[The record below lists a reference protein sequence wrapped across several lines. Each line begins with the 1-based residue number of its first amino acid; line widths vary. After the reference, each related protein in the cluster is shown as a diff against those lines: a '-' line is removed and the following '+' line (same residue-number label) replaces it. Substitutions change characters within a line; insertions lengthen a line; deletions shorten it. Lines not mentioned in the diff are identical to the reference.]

1 MKKVF
6 LLVGCMLCLSAFSFA
21 SATSFSDT
29 LQFPSGENK
38 TAYYLAT
45 NGYYF
50 LVSSD
55 SGIRTV
61 YFISSS
67 PNVTFTYNLVD
78 SSNPDNVTTTPHSRV
93 ADTSTGNGYYYGI
106 GGRGVSAS
114 ATTVPS
120 LTAFSSASDAF
131 AAFDSALPN
140 LPPPGSGGG
149 VTPGPNDRL
158 SSFTLPRGNVAYFK
172 VSVASDVNMTSHMPT
187 LNNLVQFGNNSLGPW
202 GDTGQ
207 RWGAASAL
215 PDSST
220 TFPLGSQV
228 PLTWTKDSSQNILG
242 QTKIGHASKAC
253 TTGQWYV
260 FFNPGV
266 SGLSANGMNDIAGA
280 SVDFTGY
287 FSELIVFP
295 LSERLDYSNPL
306 GGTFESYSDDGYAS
320 YFDGTINDN
329 GTVTWENQ
337 DGELSSPAIGGQNAQ
352 YGDLS
357 TEGLIKR
364 VQEYLANIL
373 NEIKSLFTFGYEAIQ
388 SLVDIM
394 SDFVNVFQGLY
405 SWLPQPVHAALI
417 SAVSVAVVIGVF
429 KVFL

>member
-1 MKKVF
+1 MKKVILF
-6 LLVGCMLCLSAFSFA
+6 VCFCIVLCVPTFA
-21 SATSFSDT
+21 VSFSDT
-29 LQFPSGENK
+29 LYLDRRPTFDS
-38 TAYYLAT
+38 TARYSAS
-45 NGYYF
+45 NGYYCLVLSSNGEVRLPYF
-50 LVSSD
+50 LTDSSGESFSFSITSSVSTDSPTTETYTYNAD
-55 SGIRTV
+55 LTYDGIYYASGPSGIR
-61 YFISSS
+61 SSGS
-67 PNVTFTYNLVD
+67 AV
-78 SSNPDNVTTTPHSRV
+78 PDLTPFSTL
-93 ADTSTGNGYYYGI
+93 ADA
-106 GGRGVSAS
+106 VSAFK
-114 ATTVPS
+114 V
-120 LTAFSSASDAF
+120 
-131 AAFDSALPN
+131 ALPD

-149 VTPGPNDRL
+149 STPGPDDRL

-242 QTKIGHASKAC
+242 QTKIAHATKSC
-253 TTGQWYV
+253 TIGQWYV

-287 FSELIVFP
+287 FSELKVFP